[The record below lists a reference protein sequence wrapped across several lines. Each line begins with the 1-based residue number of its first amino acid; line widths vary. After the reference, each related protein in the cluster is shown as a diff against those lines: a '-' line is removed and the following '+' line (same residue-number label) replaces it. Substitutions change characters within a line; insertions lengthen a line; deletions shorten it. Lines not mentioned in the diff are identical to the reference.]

1 MSKKNLPKAQSITLE
16 AIEEVKNLLPEAI
29 LRDKIRAGEY
39 TALAECEAFLQRS
52 DEGKLMALVEAMG
65 CRKRQLEGLL
75 PALCNQSSHDT
86 YIEVLNEIKRLEK
99 MMYEFPKS
107 FYKHRRLRQIP
118 SEAKGKSMF

>member
-1 MSKKNLPKAQSITLE
+1 MAKKNLPKKEPITLE
-16 AIEEVKNLLPEAI
+16 AIEEVKKLLPEAI

-65 CRKRQLEGLL
+65 VRRKQLENLL
-75 PALCNQSSHDT
+75 PSLCNHESHDT

-118 SEAKGKSMF
+118 SEAKGKQMF

>member
-1 MSKKNLPKAQSITLE
+1 MAKKNLPKKEPYPLE

-39 TALAECEAFLQRS
+39 TALAGCEAFLQRS
-52 DEGKLMALVEAMG
+52 DEGKLMALVESMG
-65 CRKRQLEGLL
+65 CRKKQLEGLL
-75 PALCNQSSHDT
+75 PALCNQPSHDT
-86 YIEVLNEIKRLEK
+86 YVEVLNEIKRLEK
-99 MMYEFPKS
+99 MMYEFPKY

>member
-1 MSKKNLPKAQSITLE
+1 MAKKDLSKKEPITLE
-16 AIEEVKNLLPEAI
+16 AIEEVKKLLPEAI
-29 LRDKIRAGEY
+29 LRDKIQAGEY

-75 PALCNQSSHDT
+75 PALCNQPSHDT

-107 FYKHRRLRQIP
+107 FYKYRRLRQIP
-118 SEAKGKSMF
+118 KDSKGKSMF